1 MPVLD
6 SFLDKLSAV
15 GSFLKRLFGETEE
28 LSSQGSKLSDS
39 YGRLPA
45 GFRGV
50 DEGVVAGNGRVT
62 AQSEVRLR
70 IQTDKGTTVRTEG
83 VRSNGPV
90 SLTTDYSYGTD

>member
-1 MPVLD
+1 MC
-6 SFLDKLSAV
+6 
-15 GSFLKRLFGETEE
+15 
-28 LSSQGSKLSDS
+28 SSDL
-39 YGRLPA
+39 LPA

-83 VRSNGPV
+83 VASRGPM
-90 SLTTDYSYGTD
+90 SLTTDYSYDAIPGTN